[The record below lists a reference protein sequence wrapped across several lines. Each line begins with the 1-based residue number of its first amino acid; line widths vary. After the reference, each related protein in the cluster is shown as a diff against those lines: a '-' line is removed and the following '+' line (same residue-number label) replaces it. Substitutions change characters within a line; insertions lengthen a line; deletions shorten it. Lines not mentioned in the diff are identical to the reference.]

1 MILYRN
7 QRWKIFPRPLPILAN
22 GHFWTEI
29 WTFDQFRSKSPYLES
44 LEIFSEKKF
53 ETSQNFK
60 LKKISSRS
68 QNQIHTVLSFF
79 SIRFLVYWISLP
91 QKRVYWWTVLG
102 SVKFYLQICLQ
113 FLFWCQIRGHIKSA
127 LSLLFFSP
135 SDCVRLL
142 FVLSVP
148 FSIANQGCSILQSLG
163 SVVKF
168 VPLHRKSIALH
179 HHVIWK
185 INRQDLDEGPQSN
198 KDNINIQQ
206 MLNIRI

>member
-1 MILYRN
+1 MTSKHFCFSIFRRPEMILYRN

-29 WTFDQFRSKSPYLES
+29 WTFDQFRKFRDFLGNKVWDEPKLQVEKNLKSFSKSNS
-44 LEIFSEKKF
+44 HS
-53 ETSQNFK
+53 FK
-60 LKKISSRS
+60 
-68 QNQIHTVLSFF
+68 FF

-148 FSIANQGCSILQSLG
+148 FSIANQG
-163 SVVKF
+163 
-168 VPLHRKSIALH
+168 
-179 HHVIWK
+179 
-185 INRQDLDEGPQSN
+185 
-198 KDNINIQQ
+198 
-206 MLNIRI
+206 

>member
-1 MILYRN
+1 MHAFYDKLQVEKN
-7 QRWKIFPRPLPILAN
+7 LKSF
-22 GHFWTEI
+22 
-29 WTFDQFRSKSPYLES
+29 SKSNS
-44 LEIFSEKKF
+44 HS
-53 ETSQNFK
+53 FK
-60 LKKISSRS
+60 
-68 QNQIHTVLSFF
+68 FF

-148 FSIANQGCSILQSLG
+148 FSIANQVFYSTKFGFGSEVCSSSSEINCSSSSRDLKNKSTRLG
-163 SVVKF
+163 W
-168 VPLHRKSIALH
+168 RASI
-179 HHVIWK
+179 
-185 INRQDLDEGPQSN
+185 Q
-198 KDNINIQQ
+198 
-206 MLNIRI
+206 